1 MNLRYLICIL
11 LSLPLLL
18 QAQDKALWSLDKC
31 INYALKNS
39 LSVQQSDLAVLQAKL
54 TKKQAVWS
62 QAPSLNGNF
71 SHGINFGRSVD
82 PTSYSFINQINQA
95 SSVSLNLNQ
104 PIFRGLQIRNTIN
117 QSKVDLEAAQKD
129 VDKAKNDVALS
140 VAQVYLS
147 ILLAKES
154 EQVLIEQA
162 KVTKAQYNQ
171 TLKMIS
177 AGVLAENSKFD
188 LEAQMARDEENIV
201 ISHNAVD
208 MALVNLKVLMN
219 IDVSEEIDIVPV
231 KDLLIPEAL
240 SLASLDEVYEEA
252 LQNQPDVAASRLRE
266 RSAEFGVR
274 IAKGALWP
282 TVSFFGG
289 INTNFS
295 SAARMFNLGVFQDT
309 LNGVQTN
316 TNDPVEVYRQN
327 YFTQQGDVI
336 PYFAQLGGNIYA
348 NIGVNVSFPIFNGF
362 RTRIG
367 IQRAELGVEI
377 ANLAT
382 QQIQTTL
389 KSNIERSITDI
400 LAAEK
405 RLNAA
410 VKTLTATEL
419 SVDNTR
425 KRYDL
430 GVVNSFELTSV
441 QNTLVS
447 VASNVLQAKYDYL
460 FKLKIL
466 DYYRGI
472 RIQVNQ

>member
-1 MNLRYLICIL
+1 MLMLV
-11 LSLPLLL
+11 LPVAT
-18 QAQDKALWSLDKC
+18 QAQDKALWSLEKC

-39 LSVQQSDLAVLQAKL
+39 LSVQQSDLAVLQAAL
-54 TKKQAVWS
+54 TKKQAFWA
-62 QAPSLNGNF
+62 QTPSLNGNF
-71 SHGINFGRSVD
+71 SHGINFGRSID
-82 PTSYSFINQINQA
+82 PTSYSFINQINQS
-95 SSVSLNLNQ
+95 SSVSLNLSQ

-171 TLKMIS
+171 TIKMIA
-177 AGVLAENSKFD
+177 AGVLAQNSKYD

-201 ISHNAVD
+201 IAHNSVD
-208 MALVNLKVLMN
+208 LALVNLKVLMN
-219 IDVSEEIDIVPV
+219 IDVAEQLDIIPI
-231 KDLLIPEAL
+231 KELIIPEAL
-240 SLASLDEVYEEA
+240 SLASLDEVYEDA
-252 LQNQPDVAASRLRE
+252 LKNQPDVAASRLRE
-266 RSAEFGVR
+266 RSAEFGVK

-282 TVSFFGG
+282 TVSLFGG
-289 INTNFS
+289 LNTNFS
-295 SAARMFNLGVFQDT
+295 SAARMFNVGTFQDT
-309 LNGVQTN
+309 LNGIQTN
-316 TNDPVEVYRQN
+316 SNDPVEVYRQN
-327 YFTQQGDVI
+327 FYTQQGDVI
-336 PYFAQLGGNIYA
+336 PYLAQLGGNVYA
-348 NIGVNVSFPIFNGF
+348 NIGVNVSFPIFNGL

-367 IQRAELGVEI
+367 IQQSELGVQI
-377 ANLAT
+377 AELAT
-382 QQIQTTL
+382 QQIKNTL

-410 VKTLTATEL
+410 KKTLIATEL
-419 SVDNTR
+419 SVGNTR
-425 KRYDL
+425 KRFDL

-447 VASNVLQAKYDYL
+447 VVSNVLQAKYDYL

>member
-1 MNLRYLICIL
+1 MTFRYFIMLML
-11 LSLPLLL
+11 VLPIAT
-18 QAQDKALWSLDKC
+18 QAQDKALWSLEKC

-39 LSVQQSDLAVLQAKL
+39 LSVQQSDLAVLQASL
-54 TKKQAVWS
+54 TKKQAVWA
-62 QAPSLNGNF
+62 QTPSLNGNF
-71 SHGINFGRSVD
+71 SHGINFGRSID
-82 PTSYSFINQINQA
+82 PTSYSFINQINQS
-95 SSVSLNLNQ
+95 SSVSLNLSQ
-104 PIFRGLQIRNTIN
+104 PVFRGLQIRNTIN

-171 TLKMIS
+171 TIKMIA
-177 AGVLAENSKFD
+177 AGVLAQNSKYD

-201 ISHNAVD
+201 IAHNSVD
-208 MALVNLKVLMN
+208 LALVNLKVLMN
-219 IDVSEEIDIVPV
+219 IDVAEQLDIIPI
-231 KDLLIPEAL
+231 KELIIPEAL
-240 SLASLDEVYEEA
+240 SLASLDEVYEDA

-266 RSAEFGVR
+266 RSAEFGVK

-282 TVSFFGG
+282 TVALFGG
-289 INTNFS
+289 LNTNFS
-295 SAARMFNLGVFQDT
+295 SAARMFNVGTFQDT
-309 LNGVQTN
+309 LNGIQTN
-316 TNDPVEVYRQN
+316 SNDPVEVYRQN
-327 YFTQQGDVI
+327 FYTQQGDVI
-336 PYFAQLGGNIYA
+336 PYLAQLGGNIYA
-348 NIGVNVSFPIFNGF
+348 NIGVNVSFPIFNGL

-367 IQRAELGVEI
+367 IQRSELGVQI
-377 ANLAT
+377 AELAT
-382 QQIQTTL
+382 QQIQNTL

-410 VKTLTATEL
+410 KKTLIATEL
-419 SVDNTR
+419 SVGNTR
-425 KRYDL
+425 KRFDL

-447 VASNVLQAKYDYL
+447 VVSNVLQAKYDYL

>member
-1 MNLRYLICIL
+1 MLMLV
-11 LSLPLLL
+11 LPVAT
-18 QAQDKALWSLDKC
+18 QAQDKALWSLEKC

-39 LSVQQSDLAVLQAKL
+39 LSVQQSDLAVLQAAL
-54 TKKQAVWS
+54 TKKQAFWA
-62 QAPSLNGNF
+62 QTPSLNGNF
-71 SHGINFGRSVD
+71 SHGINFGRSID
-82 PTSYSFINQINQA
+82 PTSYSFINQINQS
-95 SSVSLNLNQ
+95 SSVSLNLSQ

-171 TLKMIS
+171 TIKMIA
-177 AGVLAENSKFD
+177 AGVLAQNSKYD

-201 ISHNAVD
+201 IAHNSVD
-208 MALVNLKVLMN
+208 LALVNLKVLMN
-219 IDVSEEIDIVPV
+219 IDVAEQLDIIPI
-231 KDLLIPEAL
+231 KELIIPEAL
-240 SLASLDEVYEEA
+240 SLASLDEVYEDA
-252 LQNQPDVAASRLRE
+252 LKNQPDVAASRLRE
-266 RSAEFGVR
+266 RSAEFGVK

-282 TVSFFGG
+282 TVSLFGG
-289 INTNFS
+289 LNTNFS
-295 SAARMFNLGVFQDT
+295 SAARMFNVGTFQDT
-309 LNGVQTN
+309 LNGIQTN
-316 TNDPVEVYRQN
+316 SNDPVEVYRQN
-327 YFTQQGDVI
+327 FYTQQGDVI
-336 PYFAQLGGNIYA
+336 PYLAQLGGNVYA
-348 NIGVNVSFPIFNGF
+348 NIGVNVSFPIFNGL

-367 IQRAELGVEI
+367 IQRSELGVQI
-377 ANLAT
+377 AELAT
-382 QQIQTTL
+382 QQIKNTL

-410 VKTLTATEL
+410 KKTLIATEL
-419 SVDNTR
+419 SVGNTR
-425 KRYDL
+425 KRFDL

-447 VASNVLQAKYDYL
+447 VVSNVLQAKYDYL